1 MGCLS
6 GRLECIV
13 RRHEFQHR
21 RVFCSTLSA
30 GVLDCVQAV
39 AKGSPEA
46 VVYGMVSEGGST
58 KADIEALAGA
68 MAKVAL
74 STPNNKHSTLNTKPW
89 TRNPKPET
97 LNPEPETLSPRP

>member
-1 MGCLS
+1 
-6 GRLECIV
+6 
-13 RRHEFQHR
+13 
-21 RVFCSTLSA
+21 
-30 GVLDCVQAV
+30 VQAV

-74 STPNNKHSTLNTKPW
+74 STPNTQHSTLTLNTKPW

-97 LNPEPETLSPRP
+97 LNPEPETLSPRA